1 MLTESRGALMDAYAD
16 GGRASAPSPKPVMPP
31 AVTCGQMANPGVPGG
46 SGPVV
51 KDNRNL
57 QSASGGLQRH
67 LPVSGGS
74 SGSRSSGGGGSGS
87 SGSGGSG
94 GGSGTRNTGPSFEY
108 SGRSS
113 SPAKTTSNSS
123 SAGGWGDMAKAGYGK
138 STGSGSSGNKS
149 GSGSSGKTDKGG
161 RRPIVLDLGGD
172 GFDVRFTGT
181 ARFDM
186 DGDGFRER
194 VGWADAQDALL
205 VLDLNA
211 DGTRGAGDGK
221 IDQAKEV
228 VLSLWGDAGGGGG
241 KALPTVGQ
249 NPGRLDSRGWRRAFT
264 LRLRFHP
271 LSQLPPNAPPDR
283 LLLWRGSSGTGKG
296 PGSDAWERRERSGN
310 TPVQEPCTSRSG
322 PTASFRRL
330 PLCHPVRSARGLGG
344 TGNLAVKQGLTSQSD
359 RA

>member
-1 MLTESRGALMDAYAD
+1 MLTERRGALMGAYAD
-16 GGRASAPSPKPVMPP
+16 GGRDSAPSPKPVMPP
-31 AVTCGQMANPGVPGG
+31 AVTWGQMANPGVPGG

-67 LPVSGGS
+67 LPVIGGS
-74 SGSRSSGGGGSGS
+74 SGSGSSGGGGSGS

-94 GGSGTRNTGPSFEY
+94 GGSGTRSAGPSFEY

-138 STGSGSSGNKS
+138 STGGGSGSSGNKS
-149 GSGSSGKTDKGG
+149 GSGSSGNGPARDTSRSGSA
-161 RRPIVLDLGGD
+161 RPIILDLGGD
-172 GFDVRFTGT
+172 GFDVSFSGT

-211 DGTRGAGDGK
+211 DGSRGAGDGK

-228 VLSLWGDAGGGGG
+228 VLSLWGDAGMTDMEALAKARDASGKLIFDSNGDGKLTAADTAWHEFRVWQDADQDGVTDAGELKTLDEMGFTQIGLTYDDGSSYGETSDDVIIPGAALHGAASYVRNQG
-241 KALPTVGQ
+241 KATIADCRP
-249 NPGRLDSRGWRRAFT
+249 AI
-264 LRLRFHP
+264 
-271 LSQLPPNAPPDR
+271 
-283 LLLWRGSSGTGKG
+283 
-296 PGSDAWERRERSGN
+296 
-310 TPVQEPCTSRSG
+310 TS
-322 PTASFRRL
+322 T
-330 PLCHPVRSARGLGG
+330 
-344 TGNLAVKQGLTSQSD
+344 
-359 RA
+359 